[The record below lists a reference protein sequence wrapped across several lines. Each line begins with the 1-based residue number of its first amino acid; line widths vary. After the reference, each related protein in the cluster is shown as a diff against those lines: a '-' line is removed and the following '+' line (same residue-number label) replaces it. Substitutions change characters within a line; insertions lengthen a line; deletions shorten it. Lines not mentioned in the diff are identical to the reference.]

1 MPKVIEQIV
10 RLTIDGDETKF
21 EIVGE
26 LIRCK
31 DCAWHD
37 DPGCAIKIIDASDRP
52 EDTDFCSFR
61 ERRDK

>member
-10 RLTIDGDETKF
+10 RLTIDGDETKS

-31 DCAWHD
+31 DCKWYD
-37 DPGCAIKIIDASDRP
+37 GVCCLDPYEGNPLP
-52 EDTDFCSFR
+52 EAYCSAA
-61 ERRDK
+61 EVKK